1 MLNFEAWLYPLVGEW
16 KKVNGDVCVFFGAS
30 QHWPWFEN
38 SNETRSAAASRTI
51 KTTKEGEKNCED
63 KNNEIRR
70 SIKVYDDASKSLIT
84 ENEKNIE
91 RRIF

>member
-1 MLNFEAWLYPLVGEW
+1 M
-16 KKVNGDVCVFFGAS
+16 FFGGLHNIDLGLKTLMRHDL
-30 QHWPWFEN
+30 QQLREQ
-38 SNETRSAAASRTI
+38 SRQL
-51 KTTKEGEKNCED
+51 KEGEKNCED

-70 SIKVYDDASKSLIT
+70 SIKVYDASKFLIT

>member
-1 MLNFEAWLYPLVGEW
+1 M
-16 KKVNGDVCVFFGAS
+16 FFGGLHNIDLGLKTLMS
-30 QHWPWFEN
+30 HDLQQLREQ
-38 SNETRSAAASRTI
+38 SRQL
-51 KTTKEGEKNCED
+51 KEGEKNCED

-70 SIKVYDDASKSLIT
+70 SIKVYDASKFLIT